1 MVENMM
7 EGTTSLLPVLL
18 PLSAIFLVIRHRDW
32 LQERLLG
39 KNGLKEKLL
48 PKSWYPGKSLSR
60 DWYKDKAV
68 LITGCDSGLGY
79 RCADLNSAKFDGT
92 FDGFGGTLHKGYG

>member
-1 MVENMM
+1 MAKDMM
-7 EGTTSLLPVLL
+7 EGTTSLLPVLF

-32 LQERLLG
+32 LQESLLG
-39 KNGLKEKLL
+39 KNGLKDKLL
-48 PKSWYPGKSLSR
+48 KKSWYPGKSR

-79 RCADLNSAKFDGT
+79 RCADLNSAKFDAML
-92 FDGFGGTLHKGYG
+92 DGLGDTLHKGYG